1 MGLRESA
8 GGGVRLHLEG
18 EDHVRLFYPCLFLAH
33 HGGAC
38 RSHHL
43 CWWQLLCWYCACC
56 TVRITT
62 FRIFSAF
69 LLVQNAIVKI
79 RPAGHRSCALAAQ
92 LGLRKGFVMGGRQ
105 GRQVHKFNPRC
116 LYYVIDDDK
125 PALSKVSLFGIVGLE

>member
-1 MGLRESA
+1 M
-8 GGGVRLHLEG
+8 RLHLEA
-18 EDHVRLFYPCLFLAH
+18 EDHVRFYSCLFLAY

-43 CWWQLLCWYCACC
+43 CWWHLLCWYCACR

-69 LLVQNAIVKI
+69 ILVQNAIVKI
-79 RPAGHRSCALAAQ
+79 RPAEIAGGHRSCALATQ
-92 LGLRKGFVMGGRQ
+92 LGLRKCFVMGGRQ

-116 LYYVIDDDK
+116 LYYVIVDDK
-125 PALSKVSLFGIVGLE
+125 PELSKVSLFGIVGLE